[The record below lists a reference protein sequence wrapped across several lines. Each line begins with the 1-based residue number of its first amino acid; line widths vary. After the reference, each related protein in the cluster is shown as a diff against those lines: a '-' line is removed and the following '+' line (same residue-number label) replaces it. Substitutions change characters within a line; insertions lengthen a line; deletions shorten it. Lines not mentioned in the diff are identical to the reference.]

1 MPNNELFDAFGGRV
15 SPATDRKRI
24 TAAFTRPSDTTQY
37 AAGDVVGPVTTPAV
51 QTFASAGRY
60 NGGSGKIVE
69 LLMAFDLET
78 ITTATFRL
86 HWFSATLTPQA
97 DNAAF
102 TGIPA
107 NLANYLGYIDPP
119 ILVTQAGG
127 TLGQIRV
134 APGVSATGGLPFSYQ
149 CASGGTGL
157 YLVITA
163 LGAYTPKSAGLVRV
177 SIVVERD

>member
-1 MPNNELFDAFGGRV
+1 MSLVDPFGNPV
-15 SPATDRKRI
+15 NPVVDRKRI
-24 TAAFTRPSDTTQY
+24 TAVFTRPADTTQY
-37 AAGDVVGPVTTPAV
+37 AAGDVVGPATTPAV
-51 QTFASAGRY
+51 QSFAGAARA

-69 LLMAFDLET
+69 LLLTSDLET

-86 HWFSATLTPQA
+86 HWLNSSITPQA

-102 TGIPA
+102 TGLSTNP
-107 NLANYLGYIDPP
+107 ANYLGYIDPP

-149 CASGGTGL
+149 CAPGDSGL

-163 LGAYTPKSAGLVRV
+163 LGAYTPKSGGIIRV

>member
-1 MPNNELFDAFGGRV
+1 MGLTYDQQGGLYRPAV
-15 SPATDRKRI
+15 SRKRI
-24 TAAFTRPSDTTQY
+24 TATFTRPSDTTQY

-51 QTFASAGRY
+51 QSFAGAARA

-69 LLMAFDLET
+69 LMMAFDLET

-86 HWFSATLTPQA
+86 HWFNATFTPQA

-102 TGIPA
+102 TGVSTNPER
-107 NLANYLGYIDPP
+107 YLGYIDPP

-134 APGVSATGGLPFSYQ
+134 APGTSATGGLPFSYQ
-149 CASGGTGL
+149 CASGDSGL
-157 YLVITA
+157 YLVVTA
-163 LGAYTPKSAGLVRV
+163 LGTYTPKSAGIVRV
-177 SIVVERD
+177 SIVVEQD

>member
-1 MPNNELFDAFGGRV
+1 MSFDNFGARV
-15 SPATDRKRI
+15 TPAVNRKRI
-24 TAAFTRPSDTTQY
+24 TTSFTRPADTTQY
-37 AAGDVVGPVTTPAV
+37 AAGDVVGPATTPAV
-51 QTFASAGRY
+51 QTFAGAARY
-60 NGGSGKIVE
+60 NGGTGKIVE
-69 LLMAFDLET
+69 LLLTFDLET

-86 HWFSATLTPQA
+86 HFFNTSLTPAA

-102 TGIPA
+102 AG
-107 NLANYLGYIDPP
+107 LATNPSTYLGYIDPP

-149 CASGGTGL
+149 CADGNTAL

-163 LGAYTPKSAGLVRV
+163 LGAYTPKSGGIVRI
-177 SIVVERD
+177 SIVVEQD

>member
-1 MPNNELFDAFGGRV
+1 MAGEGIDAFGGRV
-15 SPATDRKRI
+15 NAEGFRKRI
-24 TAAFTRPSDTTQY
+24 TAGFTRPSDTTQY

-51 QTFASAGRY
+51 QSFPNAARY

-69 LLMAFDLET
+69 ILLGFDLET

-86 HWFSATLTPQA
+86 HWFHTTLTPQA

-102 TGIPA
+102 TGIVA
-107 NLANYLGYIDPP
+107 NAANYLGYIDPP

-127 TLGQIRV
+127 TWGQIRH
-134 APGVSATGGLPFSYQ
+134 AAGVSTTSAMPFQFQ
-149 CASGGTGL
+149 CAPSGSGL
-157 YLVITA
+157 FLVITA

-177 SIVVERD
+177 SIVVEQD